1 MADIIAE
8 HAPAKINLAL
18 HITGQREDGYHLL
31 ETLVVFTQAGDRI
44 LVRRATQDGFTITG
58 PFSSNLPQDGDN
70 LVLRARDL
78 ARALAGECAFPVHI
92 ELEKNLPVASGIGG
106 GSSDAAAV
114 LRALNGLWQ
123 LAIAPPKLA
132 QAALSLGADLPMCL
146 AARSL
151 VASGIGEVL
160 LPVANLPSLALVL
173 VNPGIAIAT
182 PSVFTALKHRNTH
195 TLPALPQHREVG
207 MLSGLLMGWLAAT
220 RNDLEQPALTIAPQ
234 IGTALEAL
242 RKEGAVLARMSGS
255 GATCFGLFTSEQDA
269 AHAATTIAA
278 GQPSWYVQA
287 TTTIA

>member
-18 HITGQREDGYHLL
+18 HITGQREDAYHLL

-44 LVRRATQDGFTITG
+44 LVRRATQDSFAISG
-58 PFSSNLPQDGDN
+58 PFSSSLLQNDDN

-78 ARALAGECAFPVHI
+78 MRALAGERACPVNI

-106 GSSDAAAV
+106 GSSDAAAI
-114 LRALNGLWQ
+114 LRALNRLWQ
-123 LAIAPPKLA
+123 LAIPPSNLA

-146 AARSL
+146 TARSL
-151 VASGIGEVL
+151 IASGIGEVL
-160 LPVANLPSLALVL
+160 VPVPDLPSLALVL
-173 VNPGIAIAT
+173 VNPGVALAT
-182 PSVFTALKHRNTH
+182 PAVFTALKNRKN
-195 TLPALPQHREVG
+195 PALPPLPLQCDSETF
-207 MLSGLLMGWLAAT
+207 SSWLAAT

-234 IGTALEAL
+234 IDIVLEAL
-242 RKEGAVLARMSGS
+242 RQEGAVLARMSGS
-255 GATCFGLFTSEQDA
+255 GATCFGLFACEQDA
-269 AHAATTIAA
+269 AHAAKTIAA

>member
-8 HAPAKINLAL
+8 HASAKINLAL
-18 HITGQREDGYHLL
+18 HITGQRENGYHLL

-44 LVRRATQDGFTITG
+44 LVRRATQDSFTITG
-58 PFSSNLPQDGDN
+58 PFSSSLPQDGDN

-78 ARALAGECAFPVHI
+78 ARALAGERACHVHI

-114 LRALNGLWQ
+114 LRALNRLWQ
-123 LAIAPPKLA
+123 LAIAPSKLA

-151 VASGIGEVL
+151 IASGIGEALV
-160 LPVANLPSLALVL
+160 PVPDLPSLALVL
-173 VNPGIAIAT
+173 VNPGIALAT
-182 PSVFTALKHRNTH
+182 PAVFTALKNRKN
-195 TLPALPQHREVG
+195 PALPPLQLQCDSETFF
-207 MLSGLLMGWLAAT
+207 SWLAAT
-220 RNDLEQPALTIAPQ
+220 RNDLQQPALTIAPQ

-242 RKEGAVLARMSGS
+242 RQKGAVLARMSGS
-255 GATCFGLFTSEQDA
+255 GATCFGLFACEQDA